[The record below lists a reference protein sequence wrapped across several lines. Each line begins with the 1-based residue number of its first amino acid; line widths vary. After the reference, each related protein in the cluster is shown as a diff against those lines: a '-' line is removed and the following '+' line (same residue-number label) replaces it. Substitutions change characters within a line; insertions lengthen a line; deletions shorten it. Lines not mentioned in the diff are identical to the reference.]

1 MACQRHQEEEYT
13 MYDRQRQ
20 LVLKLVEHNQYITA
34 EITHRRVRLGKI
46 RKQKVYDWAVI
57 E

>member
-1 MACQRHQEEEYT
+1 

-46 RKQKVYDWAVI
+46 RKHKVYDWAVI